1 MLPLRP
7 AVVIAGTCLASRSK
21 EVAMS
26 QAPMPSV
33 GDAAPPVRA
42 TITGDGEFDLAAH
55 RGKWVVVY
63 FYPRANTP
71 G

>member
-1 MLPLRP
+1 MPQ
-7 AVVIAGTCLASRSK
+7 T
-21 EVAMS
+21 
-26 QAPMPSV
+26 PMPQP
-33 GDAAPPVRA
+33 GDPAPEIHAAV
-42 TITGDGEFDLAAH
+42 TGGGEFDLAKH

>member
-1 MLPLRP
+1 MSPTEMP
-7 AVVIAGTCLASRSK
+7 AVGATAPAI
-21 EVAMS
+21 VA
-26 QAPMPSV
+26 P
-33 GDAAPPVRA
+33 
-42 TITGDGEFDLAAH
+42 ITGDGEFDLAAQ